1 MTALKWTQGSQGGT
15 WYGTDRCEAWW
26 HLQVQDLHAVTPA
39 CFLEASGG
47 IFHALSYQQARNNSA
62 ACGQVYIP

>member
-1 MTALKWTQGSQGGT
+1 M
-15 WYGTDRCEAWW
+15 
-26 HLQVQDLHAVTPA
+26 TPA

-62 ACGQVYIP
+62 ACGQVTALAQPHNGLS